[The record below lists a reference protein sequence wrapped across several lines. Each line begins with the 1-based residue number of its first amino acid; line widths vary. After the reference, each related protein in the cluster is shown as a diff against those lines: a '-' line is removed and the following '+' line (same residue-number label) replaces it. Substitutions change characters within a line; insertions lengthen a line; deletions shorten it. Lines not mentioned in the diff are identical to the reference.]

1 MKILL
6 IGNGAREHCI
16 AWKILQSP
24 LCTKLI
30 VAPGNPGTEELA
42 ENVDISIDDTNK
54 LHQFAISS
62 KFDLVIIGPEAPI
75 EAGLSNLLIDSGIK
89 VFGPTKEAGMIETSK
104 SFAKMLMK
112 KNNIPTAEFEVFTDI
127 VDANNYLDQIEF
139 PVVIK
144 ADGLASGK
152 GVVICND
159 REQASN
165 TIEMIM
171 KDKRF
176 GDAGNSIVIEEF
188 LTGQEISVFSFTDGK
203 NFSSLVAACDYKKL
217 FDSDLAPNTGGMGAF
232 SPPKSIH
239 WDEDFKETISVSIV
253 SSVIEAL
260 NSEGNP
266 YKGILYAG
274 LILTKEGPKVLE
286 FNCRFGDPETQVL
299 LPRLETDLLEI
310 ILSINDGNLDEIDVV
325 WNEKHSVA
333 VVLASSGYPN
343 VFQTGY
349 QIFGLQDLD
358 KNINIFHSGTKRVQ
372 EKYVTNGG
380 RILTLSA
387 ITDDLAS
394 ANSLIYS
401 NIDKVNFEGAYYR
414 HDIGK

>member
-1 MKILL
+1 M
-6 IGNGAREHCI
+6 
-16 AWKILQSP
+16 
-24 LCTKLI
+24 
-30 VAPGNPGTEELA
+30 
-42 ENVDISIDDTNK
+42 
-54 LHQFAISS
+54 
-62 KFDLVIIGPEAPI
+62 IIGPEAPI

-89 VFGPTKEAGMIETSK
+89 VFGPTKEAGMLETSK
-104 SFAKMLMK
+104 SFAKTLMK
-112 KNNIPTAEFEVFTDI
+112 KNNIPTAKFEVFTDI
-127 VDANNYLDQIEF
+127 ADAKNYLNQIEF

-159 REQASN
+159 RQQSLN
-165 TIEMIM
+165 TIDMIM
-171 KDKRF
+171 KDKKF
-176 GDAGNSIVIEEF
+176 GDAGKSIVIEEF
-188 LTGQEISVFSFTDGK
+188 LTGQEISVFSFTDGE

-217 FDSDLAPNTGGMGAF
+217 FDSNLAPNTGGMGAF
-232 SPPKSIH
+232 SPPKSVH
-239 WDEDFKETISVSIV
+239 WDQDLQKIISESII
-253 SSVIEAL
+253 SPVIQAL
-260 NSEGNP
+260 NEEGNP

-310 ILSINDGNLDEIDVV
+310 ILSINASNLNETKVE
-325 WNEKHSVA
+325 WNDNHSLT

-349 QIFGLQDLD
+349 EISGLEDLHQ
-358 KNINIFHSGTKRVQ
+358 NINIFYSGTKRVQ
-372 EKYVTNGG
+372 GKFVTNGG
-380 RILTLSA
+380 RVLSLST
-387 ITDDLAS
+387 ISNDLAS
-394 ANSLIYS
+394 ASSLIYS

>member
-24 LCTKLI
+24 LCSELI
-30 VAPGNPGTEELA
+30 VAPGNPGTEEIA

-54 LHQFAISS
+54 LYEFAISS

-89 VFGPTKEAGMIETSK
+89 VFGPTKEAGMLETSK
-104 SFAKMLMK
+104 SFAKTLMK
-112 KNNIPTAEFEVFTDI
+112 KNNIPTAKFEVFTDI
-127 VDANNYLDQIEF
+127 ADAKNYLDQIEF

-159 REQASN
+159 RQQSLN
-165 TIEMIM
+165 TIDMIM
-171 KDKRF
+171 KDKKF
-176 GDAGNSIVIEEF
+176 GDAGKSIVIEEF
-188 LTGQEISVFSFTDGK
+188 LTGQEISVFSFTDGE

-217 FDSDLAPNTGGMGAF
+217 FDSNLAPNTGGMGAF
-232 SPPKSIH
+232 SPPKSVN
-239 WDEDFKETISVSIV
+239 WDQDLQKIISESII
-253 SSVIEAL
+253 SPVIQAL
-260 NSEGNP
+260 NEEGNP

-310 ILSINDGNLDEIDVV
+310 ILSINASNLNETKVE
-325 WNEKHSVA
+325 WNDNHSLT

-349 QIFGLQDLD
+349 EISGLEDLHQ
-358 KNINIFHSGTKRVQ
+358 NINIFHSGTKRVQ
-372 EKYVTNGG
+372 GKFVTNGG
-380 RILTLSA
+380 RVLSLST
-387 ITDDLAS
+387 ISNDLAS
-394 ANSLIYS
+394 ASSLIYS